1 MVCRNYETF
10 SPIKFYMGDTSTHE
24 VGKGNIKVSMSMKS
38 NEIIEIIYIKVL
50 NVLRLAKTN
59 YCD

>member
-1 MVCRNYETF
+1 
-10 SPIKFYMGDTSTHE
+10 MGDTSTHE